1 MRQRLSVAVTP
12 TRSSR
17 DAASWAILACR
28 ALFVNS
34 RINRSSAAAITLVG
48 ARMEIM
54 LILYARL
61 GAVKAPLF
69 FVQDINTQLNLD
81 KMLILYV
88 L

>member
-1 MRQRLSVAVTP
+1 MRQRLFVAVTP
-12 TRSSR
+12 TRSSK

-28 ALFVNS
+28 ALFVSS

-54 LILYARL
+54 SIWYARL
-61 GAVKAPLF
+61 GAVRAPLF
-69 FVQDINTQLNLD
+69 FVQDDNSKLNLD
-81 KMLILYV
+81 DMLILYA